1 MKSTLLIQLAAPLQ
15 AWGESA
21 RFNLRP
27 TQSTPTKSGVL
38 GMVCA
43 AMGIPRSDEKTLLK
57 LNDLKFGVRI
67 DRPGRLLI
75 DFQTVSQVVNAK
87 GDIPR
92 ETKTTLTDR
101 HYLADA
107 IFLAG
112 LESAER
118 SLLEEIHYALL
129 KPRWLLCLGRKSCM
143 PSDLPWLK
151 DGLQDTDLETAL
163 RQYPPLRAN
172 IDLATTSI
180 ELEDEIGKPRMD
192 TPIHFGSRKYAP
204 RFVRKVSMQEEE
216 I

>member
-43 AMGIPRSDEKTLLK
+43 ARGIPRSDYKTLEK
-57 LNDLKFGVRI
+57 LNQLKFGVRV

-75 DFQTVSQVVNAK
+75 DFQTISQVVNAEGK
-87 GDIPR
+87 IPQN
-92 ETKTTLTDR
+92 TTPTDR

-107 IFLAG
+107 VFLAG
-112 LESAER
+112 LESEDR
-118 SLLEEIHYALL
+118 SQLKEIHDALL

-172 IDLATTSI
+172 IELATTSI

-192 TPIHFGSRKYAP
+192 TPLHFGSRKYAP
-204 RFVRKVSMQEEE
+204 RFVRTVSMQEDK

>member
-43 AMGIPRSDEKTLLK
+43 AMGIPRSDDKTLEK
-57 LNDLKFGVRI
+57 LNELKFGVRI

-75 DFQTVSQVVNAK
+75 DFQTVSQVVNAEGK
-87 GDIPR
+87 IPQD
-92 ETKTTLTDR
+92 TTTTDR

-107 IFLAG
+107 VFLAG
-112 LESAER
+112 LESEDR
-118 SLLEEIHYALL
+118 SLLAEIHDALL

-143 PSDLPWLK
+143 PSNLPWLK
-151 DGLQDTDLETAL
+151 DGLQDTDLEYAL
-163 RQYPPLRAN
+163 RNYPALREN
-172 IDLATTSI
+172 TDLASASI

-192 TPIHFGSRKYAP
+192 TPLHFGSRKYAP
-204 RFVRKVSMQEEE
+204 RFVRTVLT
-216 I
+216 

>member
-43 AMGIPRSDEKTLLK
+43 AMGIPRSDDKTLLK

-75 DFQTVSQVVNAK
+75 DFQTISQVVNAEGK
-87 GDIPR
+87 IPQD
-92 ETKTTLTDR
+92 TTPTDR

-107 IFLAG
+107 VFLAG
-112 LESAER
+112 LESEDR
-118 SLLEEIHYALL
+118 SQLKEIHDALL

-151 DGLQDTDLETAL
+151 DGLQDTNLEAAL
-163 RQYPPLRAN
+163 RQYPALRAD
-172 IDLATTSI
+172 IDLAATSI

-192 TPIHFGSRKYAP
+192 TPLHFGSRKYAP
-204 RFVRKVSMQEEE
+204 RFVRTVSRQEDE